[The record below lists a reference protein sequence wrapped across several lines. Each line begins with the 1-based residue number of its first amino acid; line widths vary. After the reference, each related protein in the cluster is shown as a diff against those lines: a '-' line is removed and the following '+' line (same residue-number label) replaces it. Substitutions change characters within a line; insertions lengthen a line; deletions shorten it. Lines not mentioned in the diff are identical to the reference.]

1 VNIEEFAELA
11 AGFALNALSP
21 EDRQEFEAALAEHPE
36 WQGII
41 DLDAATATALADSV
55 PPEAPPLAL
64 RGTLLS
70 KIATLPQDPDAA
82 VADPIDDDVLATDAP
97 VTVVMTSAAPA
108 RPAEPAETT
117 GDVGQGLFDPRV
129 PDTGQ
134 YDTGQHDTDR
144 HGAAGE
150 PPPDTTAI
158 QAVSRG
164 RWTRGLF
171 TLAASLVILVALGFG
186 AVNLNEWV
194 NRPPAVVALD
204 EIESAPDAESATVEL
219 VDGSGSATAYWS
231 ASLGKVVLVTDG
243 LPTVASGETFEMWFV
258 REDGTPVSAGT
269 FEAAGPTTTTLLDGA
284 VEAGDTIA
292 VTVEQAGGSETG
304 APTTEPIVAIP
315 TV

>member
-1 VNIEEFAELA
+1 MNIEEFAELA
-11 AGFALNALSP
+11 AGAALNALSD
-21 EDRQEFEAALAEHPE
+21 EDRQAFEAALAENPE
-36 WQGII
+36 WQGIV
-41 DLDAATATALADSV
+41 DMDAATAAVLADSV
-55 PPEAPPLAL
+55 PAEAPPLAL

-70 KIATLPQDPDAA
+70 RIATLPQDTDAA
-82 VADPIDDDVLATDAP
+82 VADAPAPIAMIPDAP
-97 VTVVMTSAAPA
+97 E
-108 RPAEPAETT
+108 RPAEPAQTT
-117 GDVGQGLFDPRV
+117 GDVGQGLFDARV
-129 PDTGQ
+129 ADTGQ
-134 YDTGQHDTDR
+134 ND
-144 HGAAGE
+144 AAGE
-150 PPPDTTAI
+150 PPLDTTAI

-171 TLAASLVILVALGFG
+171 GLAASLVILVALGFG

-194 NRPPAVVALD
+194 NRPAAVVALD
-204 EIESAPDAESATVEL
+204 EIENAPDAESATVEL

-231 ASLGKVVLVTDG
+231 PSLGKVVLVTDG

>member
-1 VNIEEFAELA
+1 MNIEEFAELA
-11 AGFALNALSP
+11 AGYALNALSD
-21 EDRQEFEAALAEHPE
+21 EDRREFETALVEHPE
-36 WQGII
+36 WHGIVE
-41 DLDAATATALADSV
+41 LDAATVSALADAV
-55 PPEAPPLAL
+55 PAEAPPLGL

-70 KIATLPQDPDAA
+70 KIATLPQDSDGVAAVSAEEDAA
-82 VADPIDDDVLATDAP
+82 TTDVPATIVAFP
-97 VTVVMTSAAPA
+97 V
-108 RPAEPAETT
+108 PAEPAETT
-117 GDVGQGLFDPRV
+117 GDVGQGLFDARTAE
-129 PDTGQ
+129 TGQ
-134 YDTGQHDTDR
+134 YD
-144 HGAAGE
+144 APGE

-171 TLAASLVILVALGFG
+171 GLAASLVILVALGFG

-204 EIESAPDAESATVEL
+204 EIEGAPDASSATVEL
-219 VDGSGSATAYWS
+219 ADGSGSATAYWS
-231 ASLGKVVLVTDG
+231 PSLGKVVLVTDG
-243 LPTVASGETFEMWFV
+243 LPRVASDETFEMWFV

-292 VTVEQAGGSETG
+292 VTVERAGGSETG